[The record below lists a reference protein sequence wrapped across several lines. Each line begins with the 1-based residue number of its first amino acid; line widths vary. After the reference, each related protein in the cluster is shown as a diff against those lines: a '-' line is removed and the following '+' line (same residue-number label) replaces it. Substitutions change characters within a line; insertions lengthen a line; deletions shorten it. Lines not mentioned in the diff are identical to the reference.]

1 MGWQTDLFCS
11 LTFSRETFNS
21 LHEVESRIEELSR
34 YISDLKEALSN
45 LAMMTEPSKML
56 SLKEG
61 ENPMGKINVMI
72 KDILTD
78 LEDYYI
84 ERWKLEILK
93 DRWNDCHNEDGLAI
107 DPPENIDW
115 RTAFLDGDFVKSIK
129 HPNGCE

>member
-1 MGWQTDLFCS
+1 MGWQTDLFCN
-11 LTFSRETFNS
+11 LTFNRETFNS
-21 LHEVESRIEELSR
+21 LYEVENRIEELSR

-56 SLKEG
+56 SLEKG
-61 ENPMGKINVMI
+61 ENPMGRINVMV

-93 DRWNDCHNEDGLAI
+93 DRWKDCHNEDGLAI

-115 RTAFLDGDFVKSIK
+115 RTAFLDGDFVKSVK
-129 HPNGCE
+129 HPNGYE

>member
-1 MGWQTDLFCS
+1 MGWQTDLFCN
-11 LTFSRETFNS
+11 LTFNRETFNS
-21 LHEVESRIEELSR
+21 LYEVENRIEELSR

-56 SLKEG
+56 SLEEG
-61 ENPMGKINVMI
+61 ENPMGRINVMV

-93 DRWNDCHNEDGLAI
+93 DRWKDCHNEDGLAI

-115 RTAFLDGDFVKSIK
+115 RTAFLDGDFVKSVK
-129 HPNGCE
+129 HPNGYE